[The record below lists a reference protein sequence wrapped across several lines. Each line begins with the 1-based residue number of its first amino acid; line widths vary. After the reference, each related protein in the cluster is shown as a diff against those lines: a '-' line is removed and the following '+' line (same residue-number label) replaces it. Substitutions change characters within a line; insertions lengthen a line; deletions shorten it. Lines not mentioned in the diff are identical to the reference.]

1 MSRPTWRTAGAAI
14 TAVAA
19 LALSL
24 TACSSGGDTTGGG
37 SAAATGEAIDTSNA
51 SGTVNYWLWDSNQ
64 KPIYQQCAD
73 AFHTANPNITVKI
86 TQYSWDDYWTN
97 ITNGFVAGTA
107 PDVFTN
113 HLSKYPE
120 FVTQGQLVPLDA
132 TLAKDGVAT
141 DTYQK
146 GLADLWVG
154 QDGQRY
160 GLPKDFDT
168 VAIFYNKKLIS
179 DAGVSDSDLA
189 SMTWNPTDGGTY
201 EKMIAHLTVDANGKR
216 GDEAGFD
223 KNHVK
228 VYGLGLDG
236 GSGGGNGQ
244 TQWSMYSGTTG
255 WTVTDKNPWGTHY
268 NYDKPEFQN
277 TIAWMRSLIEK
288 GYMPSLESVTG
299 QSSADIFGAGK
310 YAMITNGSWM
320 INQMFGYKGVE
331 TGLAPT
337 PTGPD
342 GKRSSMYNGLADSI
356 WAGSQ
361 NKPAAA
367 KWVEYL
373 GSAACQDIVGKS
385 GVVFP
390 AIPSGT
396 DAAAAAFQ
404 AKGIDVDSSFLVHVK
419 DGTTFLFP
427 ITDHASEINNIMTPA
442 VDAVFTGKATADS
455 LTAANDQV
463 NQLFG

>member
-1 MSRPTWRTAGAAI
+1 MSRSTRTKAGAA
-14 TAVAA
+14 VAA
-19 LALSL
+19 FAALTLSL
-24 TACSSGGDTTGGG
+24 TACAGETTPSASG
-37 SAAATGEAIDTSNA
+37 SAGGQAAGEIS
-51 SGTVNYWLWDSNQ
+51 YWLWDSNQ
-64 KPIYQQCAD
+64 KPVYQQCAD
-73 AFHTANPNITVKI
+73 AFTAANPSVKVNI

-97 ITNGFVAGTA
+97 VTNGFVAGTA

-120 FVTQGQLVPLDA
+120 FVTQSQLEPLDEY
-132 TLAKDGVAT
+132 LAADGVKT
-141 DTYQK
+141 DVYQK
-146 GLADLWVG
+146 GLADLWVA
-154 QDGQRY
+154 QDGKRY

-168 VAIFYNKKLIS
+168 VAIFYNKAVLK
-179 DAGVSDSDLA
+179 DAGVAEADLQKL
-189 SMTWNPTDGGTY
+189 TWNPTDGGTY
-201 EKMIAHLTVDANGKR
+201 EKMIAHLTLDANGKR

-223 KNHVK
+223 KSRVK

-255 WTVTDKNPWGTHY
+255 WTVTDKNPWGTAY
-268 NYDKPEFQN
+268 NYDKPEFQG

-320 INQMFGYKGVE
+320 INQMFSYKGVE

-337 PTGPD
+337 PIGPS
-342 GKRSSMYNGLADSI
+342 GKRSSMYNGLADSV
-356 WAGSQ
+356 WVGSK
-361 NKPAAA
+361 NKAAA
-367 KWVEYL
+367 VKWVEFL
-373 GSAACQDIVGKS
+373 GSAACQDLVGKS

-396 DAAAAAFQ
+396 DEASTAFA
-404 AKGIDVDSSFLVHVK
+404 AKGIDVASSFLVHVT

-427 ITDHASEINNIMTPA
+427 ITDHASQVTNLMTPA
-442 VDAVFTGKATADS
+442 VDAVFTGKARADS
-455 LTAANDQV
+455 LTAVNEQV
-463 NQLFG
+463 NALFTG